1 MVGCV
6 VLEGGFAPHPR
17 PLSPGGG
24 EGGRTV
30 VFSKKLTVN
39 GEGGAGLVVRR
50 DWHGSGVIGTLIC
63 CGSGI
68 SGRFDAPAA
77 EVDLWQSPCFVA
89 SVPRQ

>member
-6 VLEGGFAPHPR
+6 VLEGGVAPHTR

-39 GEGGAGLVVRR
+39 SEGGAGLRLWR
-50 DWHGSGVIGTLIC
+50 DWHGLGVIGTLAG
-63 CGSGI
+63 CGSGC
-68 SGRFDAPAA
+68 SGRF
-77 EVDLWQSPCFVA
+77 
-89 SVPRQ
+89 